1 MFYSVLKLV
10 HILAILLWVG
20 GMLFAHCFLRPAAA
34 ALEPPQRL
42 RLMRDVLSRFLNA
55 VLGAVLLVL
64 VSGAW
69 MIGRTARQ
77 VADTG
82 GSFNMPHAWIGMAVI
97 GVIMAAIFGHIRF
110 ALYPRLDRA
119 VQASAWPAGAA
130 AMASL
135 KTWVVINLVLG
146 LIAIALIVLG

>member
-42 RLMRDVLSRFLNA
+42 RLMRDVLRGFLNA
-55 VLGAVLLVL
+55 VLGAVLLTL

-69 MIGRTARQ
+69 MIGRTAHQ

-82 GSFNMPHAWIGMAVI
+82 GSFAMPHAWLGMAGI

-119 VQASAWPAGAA
+119 VQAGAWPAGAA
-130 AMASL
+130 AMGTL
-135 KTWVVINLVLG
+135 KTWVTINLVLG